1 MDAANRRTDRRVP
14 AVLTG
19 ILEPGP
25 ERGVRRTMRRLLVLP
40 LLALAGACASQDAP
54 PPPADDGAGAAILAH
69 LDAIA
74 PMAIVPDSFAVID
87 VVRVADVVTFR
98 TVWAFED
105 TSGVSV
111 DTTAALAATVVDRED
126 GSQVAGYDGA
136 FASHIADLVDED
148 RRRRYEDLL
157 DAVHHVYH
165 AIVEQGWYY
174 EPDGIDPAALRRLV
188 EANGHTMAN
197 PWGITPIRRGT
208 MQIIWLADA
217 NDDAQVCALPI
228 TEGEAR
234 PAGFEW
240 VLDRQ
245 WFTCKGRTNSV
256 YSRATIPEEIRTAMR
271 TTRVLP
277 PAPPAPSPHPSPH
290 HDAH

>member
-1 MDAANRRTDRRVP
+1 MRRV
-14 AVLTG
+14 
-19 ILEPGP
+19 
-25 ERGVRRTMRRLLVLP
+25 LVLP
-40 LLALAGACASQDAP
+40 LLALAGAGAGACASQDAP
-54 PPPADDGAGAAILAH
+54 PSSADDGSGVAILAH

-74 PMAIVPDSFAVID
+74 PMAIVPDSFSVID
-87 VVRVADVVTFR
+87 VVRVADAVTFR

-105 TSGVSV
+105 TSGVYV
-111 DTTAALAATVVDRED
+111 DTTAALAATVAD
-126 GSQVAGYDGA
+126 GADGLQVAGYDGA

-165 AIVEQGWYY
+165 AIVEEGWYY
-174 EPDGIDPAALRRLV
+174 KPDGIDPSALRRLV

-197 PWGITPIRRGT
+197 PWDITPIRRGT
-208 MQIIWLADA
+208 MQIIWLAEA

-271 TTRVLP
+271 TTGVLP
-277 PAPPAPSPHPSPH
+277 PAPPAPSPSPSPAPH
-290 HDAH
+290 HEEG